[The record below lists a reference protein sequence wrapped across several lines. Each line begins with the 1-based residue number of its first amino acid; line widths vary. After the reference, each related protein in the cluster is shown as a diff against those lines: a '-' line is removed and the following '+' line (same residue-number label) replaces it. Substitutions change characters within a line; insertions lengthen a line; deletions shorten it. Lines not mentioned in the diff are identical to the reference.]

1 MKLPVCVF
9 DIESDMLCNN
19 CQERLDRGEISRF
32 DIEFSKW
39 LLQRVKE
46 YPHLEDLELGRAIR
60 TSGRLLLVVKKKN
73 VQILDSLEPL
83 MAEMRESFGDVMVF
97 ERPIKLRKLV
107 RMLIEPAIE
116 LGVNSLY
123 LPDGSRE
130 SIVMLKDE
138 DREKIQYS
146 KEDLRVIVSAVLGES
161 VLFQYQENRVDKV
174 DETSRDAF
182 DERMEEFS
190 TRRSRL

>member
-9 DIESDMLCNN
+9 DLESDMLCNN
-19 CQERLDRGEISRF
+19 CQDRLDRGEITKF

-39 LLQRVKE
+39 LMNRVKE
-46 YPHLEDLELGRAIR
+46 YPPLENLDLRRAIR
-60 TSGRLLLVVKKKN
+60 TSDRLLLVVKKKN
-73 VQILDSLEPL
+73 AQILTLLEPL
-83 MAEMRESFGDVMVF
+83 IAEMKESFGEVMIF
-97 ERPIKLRKLV
+97 EQPIKLRRLV
-107 RMLIEPAIE
+107 RSLIEPAIE

-138 DREKIQYS
+138 DRERIQYS
-146 KEDLRVIVSAVLGES
+146 KDDLRVIVSAVLGES
-161 VLFQYQENRVDKV
+161 VLFQYQDERIEKT
-174 DETSRDAF
+174 DETSKDEF

-190 TRRSRL
+190 SRRGRL